1 MANTTTGR
9 ETLGQTAESVAH
21 MILDRVNATPNA
33 EAFRGPLPDDSGW
46 RSLTWKQTYDDAEK
60 LAAGLLSLGLEP
72 EQRVAIASNTRLDWV
87 LADMAIMIA
96 GGATTTVYPS
106 TGDADVAYILGDS
119 NTRFLFA
126 EDDSQVEKVRA
137 HKDELN
143 VEKVVIFDGS
153 GDGDWVI
160 SMDDLRALGETFLGA
175 NPEGV
180 KERAQSVKGDNLAT
194 LIYTSGTTG
203 KPKGVELTHSNLLAE
218 LESTSTILETGPDD
232 RIVSY
237 LPDAHIANRW
247 GAHYSSM
254 YTGMQITTLDDL
266 KQAIAVL
273 PTVRPTLFGAVPQV
287 WYKVK
292 AAIDKTL
299 AEEPS
304 PIKKKLALWA
314 IDVGRRRARLMSDG
328 KPVPRTLEIQHA
340 LADKL
345 VLSAV
350 RKKLGLD
357 QVRAAVTGAA
367 AISPEVLEF
376 VLALGIPCSEVWGM
390 SETSC
395 VVTINRP
402 DAIRI
407 GTVGQVVPGVEIK
420 IAEDGELLVR
430 GPLLMKGYRNDPEK
444 TADTIDAAG
453 WLHTGDIA
461 EIDDDGYVRLIDRK
475 KELIVNASGKNMSP
489 ANIEGALRAACPM
502 LGGAAAIGNDRPY
515 NVALLALDPDALAA
529 FAAEHGLTGTHE
541 ELTKDPAVVEA
552 VDKAV
557 QAANAKLSRVEQ
569 IKKYAL
575 LPNIW
580 EPSGDELTPTM
591 KLKRKPI
598 DAKYTEEIDKLYA
611 QA

>member
-1 MANTTTGR
+1 MTPR
-9 ETLGQTAESVAH
+9 DTAPHTMCAAFQSTAAKYP
-21 MILDRVNATPNA
+21 DRVAVRT
-33 EAFRGPLPDDSGW
+33 PDDSVSYTW
-46 RSLTWKQTYDDAEK
+46 RDYADKVRS
-60 LAAGLLSLGLEP
+60 LAAGLAGLGVKPGGTVGLMLTNRPEFHLVDTAAMHIGAAPFSIYNSLTA
-72 EQRVAIASNTRLDWV
+72 EQITFVLGNAGNTVMICEEQFVPV
-87 LADMAIMIA
+87 LQQALPGTAVETLVCI
-96 GGATTTVYPS
+96 
-106 TGDADVAYILGDS
+106 DADLAGTSTL
-119 NTRFLFA
+119 
-126 EDDSQVEKVRA
+126 DDVEAAADPSFDFDAAWQAVRP
-137 HKDELN
+137 
-143 VEKVVIFDGS
+143 S
-153 GDGDWVI
+153 
-160 SMDDLRALGETFLGA
+160 DLL
-175 NPEGV
+175 
-180 KERAQSVKGDNLAT
+180 T

-203 KPKGVELTHSNLLAE
+203 PPKGVELTHANLVAE
-218 LESTSTILETGPDD
+218 IEATSTVLTPGPND

-247 GAHYSSM
+247 GAHYTSL

-273 PTVRPTLFGAVPQV
+273 PTVRPTIFGAVPQV

-299 AEEPS
+299 ADEPS
-304 PIKKKLALWA
+304 PVKKKLALWS
-314 IDVGRRRARLMSDG
+314 IDVGRTRARLMSDG
-328 KPVPRTLEIQHA
+328 KPVPKLLEIEHA

-345 VLSAV
+345 VLSAI

-395 VVTINRP
+395 VVTLNPP

-407 GTVGQVVPGVEIK
+407 GTVGKAVPGIEIT
-420 IAEDGELLVR
+420 IADDGELLVR
-430 GPLLMKGYRNDPEK
+430 GPLLMKGYRNDPKK
-444 TADTIDAAG
+444 TAETIDTDG

-461 EIDDDGYVRLIDRK
+461 EIDTDGYVRLIDRK

-489 ANIEGALRAACPM
+489 ANIEGTLRAACPM
-502 LGGAAAIGNDRPY
+502 LGGAVAIGNDRPF

-541 ELTKDPAVVEA
+541 ELSTDPVVTDTIE
-552 VDKAV
+552 KAV
-557 QAANAKLSRVEQ
+557 AVANTKLSRVEQ
-569 IKKYAL
+569 IKKYVV

-591 KLKRKPI
+591 KLKRRPI
-598 DAKYTEEIDKLYA
+598 DAKYAAEIDRLYA
-611 QA
+611 NV

>member
-1 MANTTTGR
+1 MTTRTTAPT
-9 ETLGQTAESVAH
+9 TLCQAFQATAAKYP
-21 MILDRVNATPNA
+21 DRVALRT
-33 EAFRGPLPDDSGW
+33 PDDSVSYTW
-46 RSLTWKQTYDDAEK
+46 RAYADKVRTLTAGLAGLGVKRGDTVGLMLTNRPEFHLVDTAAMHAGAAAFSIYNSLTAEQITYV
-60 LAAGLLSLGLEP
+60 LGNAGNKVMICEEQFVPVLQKAIPGTAVETLVCVDGHP
-72 EQRVAIASNTRLDWV
+72 EGTITL
-87 LADMAIMIA
+87 
-96 GGATTTVYPS
+96 
-106 TGDADVAYILGDS
+106 
-119 NTRFLFA
+119 
-126 EDDSQVEKVRA
+126 
-137 HKDELN
+137 DELEAAADPSFDFDATWQA
-143 VEKVVIFDGS
+143 VEPS
-153 GDGDWVI
+153 
-160 SMDDLRALGETFLGA
+160 
-175 NPEGV
+175 
-180 KERAQSVKGDNLAT
+180 NLLT

-203 KPKGVELTHSNLLAE
+203 PPKGVELTHANLIAE
-218 LESTSTILETGPDD
+218 IEATAPILNPGPDD

-247 GAHYSSM
+247 GSHYTSIH
-254 YTGMQITTLDDL
+254 TGMQITTLDDL

-273 PTVRPTLFGAVPQV
+273 PTVRPTMFGAVPQV
-287 WYKVK
+287 WYKLK

-299 AEEPS
+299 ADEPS
-304 PIKKKLALWA
+304 PVKKKLALWS
-314 IDVGRRRARLMSDG
+314 IDVGRKRARLMSDG
-328 KPVPRTLEIQHA
+328 KPVPKVLELQHA

-345 VLSAV
+345 VLSAI

-390 SETSC
+390 SETSA
-395 VVTINRP
+395 VVTLNRP

-407 GTVGQVVPGVEIK
+407 GTVGQAVDGVEIK
-420 IAEDGELLVR
+420 IADDGELLVR

-444 TADTIDAAG
+444 TAEAIDAAG

-461 EIDDDGYVRLIDRK
+461 EIDADGYVKLIDRK
-475 KELIVNASGKNMSP
+475 KELIVNAAGKNMSP
-489 ANIEGALRAACPM
+489 TNIEGALRAACPM
-502 LGGAAAIGNDRPY
+502 LGGAVAIGNDRPY

-541 ELTKDPAVVEA
+541 ELAQNPVVVEA

-557 QAANAKLSRVEQ
+557 QVANSKLARVEQ
-569 IKKYAL
+569 IKKYKL

-598 DAKYTEEIDKLYA
+598 DAKYAEEIDKLYA
-611 QA
+611 